1 MNLTPGHLMM
11 ERRNETRDQAQITI
25 DYLASITI
33 FIFAIFFVF
42 QFTSGLFTPFQS
54 NSDEVTL
61 IADRTAVQLV
71 ENMMSAGDAAV
82 PNLVNATKVDTFF
95 TQLNISYAGTID
107 TLGLSGTYLSYDF
120 NVTLENST
128 ALINSAGK
136 PLPSTGNIGQT
147 KRIVLLKDADGNT
160 ETAILSVRA
169 W

>member
-1 MNLTPGHLMM
+1 MNLTPGHLTM
-11 ERRNETRDQAQITI
+11 ERRNENRDQAQVTI
-25 DYLASITI
+25 DYLTSITI

-82 PNLVNATKVDTFF
+82 PNLVNATKVGTFF
-95 TQLNISYAGTID
+95 TQLNNSYAGTID
-107 TLGLSGTYLSYDF
+107 TQGLSGTYLSYDL
-120 NVTLENST
+120 NVTLENGT
-128 ALINSAGK
+128 LINSAGK

-160 ETAILSVRA
+160 ETAILSVRV